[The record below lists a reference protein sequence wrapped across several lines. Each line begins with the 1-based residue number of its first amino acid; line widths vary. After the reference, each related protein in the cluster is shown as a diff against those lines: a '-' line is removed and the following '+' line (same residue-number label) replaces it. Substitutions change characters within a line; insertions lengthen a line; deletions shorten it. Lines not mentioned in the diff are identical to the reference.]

1 MFVCLFVIIVSFTL
15 MNLFV
20 AKKDLYTVFVF
31 SIDNGKWKTVN
42 FQMCMMIMMT
52 MTAMVMVPM
61 SIEVQI

>member
-1 MFVCLFVIIVSFTL
+1 

-52 MTAMVMVPM
+52 MKAMVMVPM
-61 SIEVQI
+61 SIEIQI

>member
-1 MFVCLFVIIVSFTL
+1 

-31 SIDNGKWKTVN
+31 SIDKGKWKTVN
-42 FQMCMMIMMT
+42 FQMCMMMT
-52 MTAMVMVPM
+52 MTAMVMEPM

>member
-1 MFVCLFVIIVSFTL
+1 

-31 SIDNGKWKTVN
+31 SIDNGKWKIVNWKTVN

-52 MTAMVMVPM
+52 MKAMVMVPM

>member
-1 MFVCLFVIIVSFTL
+1 MFVCLFVIIISFTL

-31 SIDNGKWKTVN
+31 SIDKEKWITVN
-42 FQMCMMIMMT
+42 FQMFMMMMT
-52 MTAMVMVPM
+52 VTAMVMVPM

>member
-1 MFVCLFVIIVSFTL
+1 

-31 SIDNGKWKTVN
+31 SIDKGRWKTVH
-42 FQMCMMIMMT
+42 FQMCMMMMT
-52 MTAMVMVPM
+52 TMVMVPM